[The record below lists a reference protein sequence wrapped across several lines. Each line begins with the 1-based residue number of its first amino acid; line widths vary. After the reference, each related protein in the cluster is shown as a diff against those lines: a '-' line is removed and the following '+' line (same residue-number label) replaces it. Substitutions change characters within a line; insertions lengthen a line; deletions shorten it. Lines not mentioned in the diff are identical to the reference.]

1 MQNEKE
7 IYMKYLLSGTV
18 APWISTSFPII
29 QTVLLV
35 LIALCSV
42 VIIVAVLMHPS
53 DPDGGNNAITGV
65 RDSYYMQNRGMTKE
79 GILNKFLSLRCCPS
93 SKIDTKEDLIGV
105 KKIKIMVGD
114 IIAYQQDDESPV
126 PEKPWMT
133 NKLEVFIPAYFELI
147 KE

>member
-1 MQNEKE
+1 
-7 IYMKYLLSGTV
+7 MKYLLSGTV

-79 GILNKFLSLRCCPS
+79 GILNK
-93 SKIDTKEDLIGV
+93 LITNV
-105 KKIKIMVGD
+105 D
-114 IIAYQQDDESPV
+114 NASPV
-126 PEKPWMT
+126 MAFPS
-133 NKLEVFIPAYFELI
+133 LLSIAQFLHLYSSGIIDL
-147 KE
+147 

>member
-53 DPDGGNNAITGV
+53 DPDSGNNAITGV

-79 GILNKFLSLRCCPS
+79 GILNKLITISSIIVLVLS
-93 SKIDTKEDLIGV
+93 V
-105 KKIKIMVGD
+105 
-114 IIAYQQDDESPV
+114 
-126 PEKPWMT
+126 
-133 NKLEVFIPAYFELI
+133 AYFITLI
-147 KE
+147 FYNGMGA

>member
-79 GILNKFLSLRCCPS
+79 GILNKLITISSIIVLVLS
-93 SKIDTKEDLIGV
+93 V
-105 KKIKIMVGD
+105 
-114 IIAYQQDDESPV
+114 
-126 PEKPWMT
+126 
-133 NKLEVFIPAYFELI
+133 AYFITLI
-147 KE
+147 FFPSPYTLIFPVKSIAFETIYVPVGI